1 MSQEIR
7 ALIVED
13 EAHLRDCIVFEFESE
28 GIAVFEAESGER
40 ALEVYSKEKPDLIVS
55 DIRMPN
61 GDGIW
66 MLEKIR
72 ELDYK
77 LPVALMTAYSEVNA
91 MEAMNLGA
99 DRIFSKPFNSNEL
112 TDFAFKMTNPV
123 RLWTLSE
130 TDPAPTVE
138 LNLSV
143 TEGPFGQNTNQCQ
156 FGRQG
161 FYYQIEQELP
171 PSETCVK
178 VNLEFPTGDLKEL
191 SCIAQVVWSRSSQVE
206 NLMPGCGF
214 RFMEVPEA
222 AKKFILNWT
231 EQKKLICAVP
241 SGQDIDTR
249 D

>member
-28 GIAVFEAESGER
+28 GIAVFEAESGEQ
-40 ALEVYSKEKPDLIVS
+40 ALEVYLKEKPDIVIS

-72 ELDYK
+72 ELDHRI
-77 LPVALMTAYSEVNA
+77 PIALMTAYSEVSA

-99 DRIFSKPFNSNEL
+99 DRVFSKPFNSGEL
-112 TDFAFKMTNPV
+112 TDFAFRVTNPD

-138 LNLSV
+138 LTLSV
-143 TEGPFGQNTNQCQ
+143 TDGPFGVNTNQCQ

-161 FYYQIEQELP
+161 FYFNLEQELP
-171 PSETCVK
+171 PPETCAK
-178 VNLEFPTGDLKEL
+178 INLKFATGDIKEI
-191 SCIAQVVWSRSSQVE
+191 SGIAEVIWSRSSPSD
-206 NLMPGCGF
+206 NLLPGCGF
-214 RFMEVPEA
+214 RYIEISPEA
-222 AKKFILNWT
+222 KKQILNWT
-231 EQKKLICAVP
+231 EQEKVICAIP
-241 SGQDIDTR
+241 SGQDLTTR